1 MSESLTSNTISVAIE
16 SEDTTSIDVSGLI
29 IKGDDGFSPTIDIT
43 QLESGVRIT
52 ATDKDKTSV
61 GEVTVSKEN
70 VISALGYTPADEDV
84 LPTKVDKVDGKSLST
99 NDFTDDLKAKLDGI
113 EEKAE
118 VNVQSNWSE
127 TDTTSDAY
135 ILNKPDVY
143 IKTEVDAKLLEKAN
157 NATTIGGYGITD
169 AYTKTEV
176 SSIVDNKVD
185 KVDGKSLS
193 TNDFTDDLKAKL
205 DGIEEKAE
213 VNVQSN
219 WSETDTTSDAYI
231 LNKPDVYI
239 KTEVDAKLLEKANNA
254 TTIGGYGITD
264 AYTKTE
270 VSSIVDNKVDKVTGK
285 SLSTEDFTSTYKEK
299 LDSIEDNAEVNVQS
313 DWNISDTTSDAF
325 IKNKPNIYL
334 KSETDTLLNN
344 KVDKVTGKSL
354 ISDSEITRLSTV
366 SNYDDTGVK
375 SSIDAI
381 NTNIN
386 TINNQIAQIQKIT
399 FSLNSDND
407 IEAIIQ
413 I

>member
-70 VISALGYTPADEDV
+70 VIGALGYTPADEDV
-84 LPTKVDKVDGKSLST
+84 LSTKVDKVTGKSLST

-176 SSIVDNKVD
+176 SSIVDK
-185 KVDGKSLS
+185 
-193 TNDFTDDLKAKL
+193 
-205 DGIEEKAE
+205 
-213 VNVQSN
+213 
-219 WSETDTTSDAYI
+219 
-231 LNKPDVYI
+231 
-239 KTEVDAKLLEKANNA
+239 
-254 TTIGGYGITD
+254 
-264 AYTKTE
+264 
-270 VSSIVDNKVDKVTGK
+270 KVDKVTGK

>member
-193 TNDFTDDLKAKL
+193 T
-205 DGIEEKAE
+205 
-213 VNVQSN
+213 
-219 WSETDTTSDAYI
+219 
-231 LNKPDVYI
+231 
-239 KTEVDAKLLEKANNA
+239 
-254 TTIGGYGITD
+254 
-264 AYTKTE
+264 
-270 VSSIVDNKVDKVTGK
+270 
-285 SLSTEDFTSTYKEK
+285 EDFTSTYKEK

>member
-70 VISALGYTPADEDV
+70 VIGALGYTPADEDV
-84 LPTKVDKVDGKSLST
+84 LST
-99 NDFTDDLKAKLDGI
+99 
-113 EEKAE
+113 
-118 VNVQSNWSE
+118 
-127 TDTTSDAY
+127 
-135 ILNKPDVY
+135 
-143 IKTEVDAKLLEKAN
+143 
-157 NATTIGGYGITD
+157 
-169 AYTKTEV
+169 
-176 SSIVDNKVD
+176 
-185 KVDGKSLS
+185 
-193 TNDFTDDLKAKL
+193 
-205 DGIEEKAE
+205 
-213 VNVQSN
+213 
-219 WSETDTTSDAYI
+219 
-231 LNKPDVYI
+231 
-239 KTEVDAKLLEKANNA
+239 
-254 TTIGGYGITD
+254 
-264 AYTKTE
+264 
-270 VSSIVDNKVDKVTGK
+270 KVDKVTGK

>member
-84 LPTKVDKVDGKSLST
+84 LSTKVDKVTGKSLST

-176 SSIVDNKVD
+176 SSIVDKKVD
-185 KVDGKSLS
+185 KVTGKSLS
-193 TNDFTDDLKAKL
+193 TEDFTSTYKEKL
-205 DGIEEKAE
+205 DSIEDNAE
-213 VNVQSN
+213 VNVQSDWN
-219 WSETDTTSDAYI
+219 ISDTTSDAFI
-231 LNKPDVYI
+231 KNKPNIYLKSETD
-239 KTEVDAKLLEKANNA
+239 TLLN
-254 TTIGGYGITD
+254 
-264 AYTKTE
+264 
-270 VSSIVDNKVDKVTGK
+270 NKVDKVTGK

>member
-84 LPTKVDKVDGKSLST
+84 LPT
-99 NDFTDDLKAKLDGI
+99 
-113 EEKAE
+113 
-118 VNVQSNWSE
+118 
-127 TDTTSDAY
+127 
-135 ILNKPDVY
+135 
-143 IKTEVDAKLLEKAN
+143 
-157 NATTIGGYGITD
+157 
-169 AYTKTEV
+169 
-176 SSIVDNKVD
+176 KVD